1 MQNNN
6 MMNPNN
12 NFQNMNNRGFNN
24 INQNPNMFSN
34 QKSAGPAFNLNNN
47 IYNNMNMNINNKP
60 FPNNNMPMQFQNN
73 QKMNNMN
80 NVQMQNQNMNNL
92 QMQNK
97 MKPNMNNMMNF
108 NNNNLNN
115 NMSMNNK
122 GMSNSANN
130 MNFQMNMNNVNVNN
144 NKMKN
149 PMNNQNNINFMNQN
163 QKNMGI
169 NNQMNNMNNKNITN
183 NNMNNMNNQNNNNN
197 NMSNFSINTNFL
209 NNMNNQNMQQN
220 NNFQQIENQL
230 LSILKS
236 NLQDN
241 ILQTLQNEFQILT
254 YFSSCEKK
262 CLDFINLNMINKYMY
277 REHIFQELT
286 NKFNLSPFLN
296 HNLTNQINAKLK
308 NAPLGTFSSR
318 QDYFNYLRNIFGN
331 VEIPKFLI
339 IRDLEALDGLIQYLN
354 RFNKTTTI
362 INNMKNKF
370 ENSNSKLVI
379 DFCEKMKNNTML
391 LFQGINNRYQL
402 FLLFL
407 CVNQK
412 LFLKKYKDNN
422 KFISFLEWNIDLIR
436 ANFGNNINYIDIINY
451 INQLENQRRGNNVQ
465 NQEDIIFNNIAF
477 TLNNNINIISNIIS
491 SFYVLLLYKFKNIYN
506 NDAKCNL
513 DNTHLTVAVKNFV
526 IYLNQKCPNYSNNGI
541 NLFQLLMDLMTYDV
555 DNLIKFDKFFNEKN
569 ISYNFNEIDSMLSD
583 NQRYKELKEANINRY
598 QNDLDDG
605 VFTLIKKNWNNC
617 GYIKDFQLYF
627 KLKPIDK
634 EVLSNSITILIDGA
648 DFNTNEDKF
657 NWNDFISK
665 FNGETNFYE
674 MNWPNIVSDLKRKT
688 NKNIRT
694 LKFIAKT
701 CGKLLGYILY
711 SEKFFGNFQINLV
724 GLNFGCYI
732 IKSCLK
738 VLQNLNS
745 QDNVNSQDNKK
756 KFIKNVIFINGAI
769 NIRNKMN
776 WSNIFENLIVDKIIN
791 CYSREDNINE
801 LLKKYGLEIQS
812 IGTQGLSIND
822 VGKNYLKYEHDLTD
836 FEFGKFNYNLSI
848 PASVSFASYNDL

>member
-24 INQNPNMFSN
+24 INQNPNMFNN

-80 NVQMQNQNMNNL
+80 NIQMQNQNMNNL

-149 PMNNQNNINFMNQN
+149 PMNNQNNINFMNLN
-163 QKNMGI
+163 QKNMNI

-436 ANFGNNINYIDIINY
+436 ANFGNNINYIDIVNY

-745 QDNVNSQDNKK
+745 QDNKK
-756 KFIKNVIFINGAI
+756 IFIKNVIFINGAI

>member
-24 INQNPNMFSN
+24 INQNPNMFNN

-80 NVQMQNQNMNNL
+80 NIQMQNQNMNNL

-745 QDNVNSQDNKK
+745 QDNKK
-756 KFIKNVIFINGAI
+756 IFIKNVIFINGAI

>member
-24 INQNPNMFSN
+24 INQNPNMFNN

-80 NVQMQNQNMNNL
+80 NIQMQNQNMNNL

-286 NKFNLSPFLN
+286 NQFNLSPFLN

-436 ANFGNNINYIDIINY
+436 ANFGNNINYIDIVNY

-583 NQRYKELKEANINRY
+583 NQRYKELKEANINSY

-745 QDNVNSQDNKK
+745 QDNKK
-756 KFIKNVIFINGAI
+756 IFIKNVIFINGAI

>member
-60 FPNNNMPMQFQNN
+60 FPNNNMPIQFQNN

-80 NVQMQNQNMNNL
+80 NIQMQNQNMNNL

-286 NKFNLSPFLN
+286 NQFNLSPFLN

-436 ANFGNNINYIDIINY
+436 ANFGNNINYIDIVNY

-745 QDNVNSQDNKK
+745 QDNKK
-756 KFIKNVIFINGAI
+756 IFIKNVIFINGAI

>member
-24 INQNPNMFSN
+24 INQNPNMFNN

-80 NVQMQNQNMNNL
+80 NIQMQNQNMNNL

-379 DFCEKMKNNTML
+379 DFYEKMKNNTML

-745 QDNVNSQDNKK
+745 QDNKK
-756 KFIKNVIFINGAI
+756 IFIKNVIFINGAI